1 MIGIRIAGTISS
13 TSPISLTEVRAS
25 IASPPARISMLR
37 SAMDSDDPI
46 TDWIRVVS
54 VVMRD
59 RISPVITRSKKA
71 GDRVI
76 TRA

>member
-1 MIGIRIAGTISS
+1 MAGTISS
-13 TSPISLTEVRAS
+13 TSPISLTEVQAS
-25 IASPPARISMLR
+25 IAMPPARISILR
-37 SAMDSDDPI
+37 SAMDSDDPT
-46 TDWIRVVS
+46 TDWISVVS